1 MGITVGYLL
10 GQDFF
15 KDFQVIAGQ
24 NGLNRE
30 IQGVTVWDCPDC
42 FKWTLGKELVVSNG
56 YAIVQEAD
64 YSKYLTPDIVRSFAA
79 LIFKKGRYLD
89 TIPQKLLDRFNS
101 QNVPIIMAP
110 YSISWMEL
118 INQINV
124 AVMNYAIAQLCVNL
138 NTKFTTSNRNYK
150 VQKIQQLLRTV
161 EQEMSFPAA
170 IYDVFEEKAYYSS
183 QNFIKTS
190 EEYGLKMEDYWNP
203 LLPHTR
209 HTLCDCIH
217 MMRYR
222 LLNGEAA
229 HEPRISWLT
238 IPILVDGTPQAY
250 FCVMESRRFMDFYDE
265 YFMRFAF
272 MVLRGIYEQIAVAR
286 DASNIGFEN
295 LIHMALE
302 GREEDYNKL
311 SDQAD
316 QLGVPLDHPYL
327 YILLRHDHST
337 YDIRS
342 RRSEMIELFHQC
354 ALDRFGRLAFLS
366 REEGIIVLDPQKM
379 SSEQMHS
386 LASLIEEYRL
396 KLTRKFEGIVFTF
409 SFCTEQKP
417 LTSMGEAVAKCR
429 KIMRVGSLSD
439 PDARI
444 LDYEK
449 VGILT
454 WLDIPDDELEN
465 LLAPLCE
472 LRQEGKNKDLLQTLR
487 VYLEC
492 NMNYSLTAE
501 KLFVNINTVRRRI
514 EKINELMEIDWDN
527 YMERIKIGL
536 LVQFLQ

>member
-10 GQDFF
+10 SQDYF
-15 KDFQVIAGQ
+15 KDFTVIAGQ

-42 FKWTLGKELVVSNG
+42 FKWTLGKELVITNG
-56 YAIVQEAD
+56 YSIIHEED
-64 YSKYLTPDIVRSFAA
+64 YCKHLSAETVRSFAA
-79 LIFKKGRYLD
+79 LVIKKGRYLD
-89 TIPQKLLDRFNS
+89 TVPQKLIDLFDS
-101 QNVPIIMAP
+101 QNVPIITAP
-110 YSISWMEL
+110 YCVAYMEF

-124 AVMNYAIAQLCVNL
+124 AVMNYAIAQLSVNL
-138 NTKFTTSNRNYK
+138 NTKYTTSNRNYK

-183 QNFIKTS
+183 QNFVKTS
-190 EEYGLKMEDYWNP
+190 EAYGLSMEDYWNP
-203 LLPHTR
+203 VLPHTC

-238 IPILVDGTPQAY
+238 IPILVDRVPQAY

-286 DASNIGFEN
+286 DACNIGFEN

-302 GREEDYNKL
+302 GREEDFNKL

-316 QLGVPLDHPYL
+316 QLGIPLDQPYI
-327 YILLRHDHST
+327 YVLLRHDHDT

-354 ALDRFGRLAFLS
+354 ALDRVGRLAFLS
-366 REEGIIVLDPQKM
+366 REEGILVLEPQKM
-379 SSEQMHS
+379 SFEQLRS
-386 LASLIEEYRL
+386 LPALIEEYRL
-396 KLTRKFEGIVFTF
+396 KLSRKFEGVIWTF
-409 SFCTEQKP
+409 SFSREEKELSCLAEC
-417 LTSMGEAVAKCR
+417 VAKCR
-429 KIMRVGSLSD
+429 KIMRIGRLSN
-439 PDARI
+439 PDDRI
-444 LDYEK
+444 LDYDRI
-449 VGILT
+449 GILT
-454 WLDIPDDELEN
+454 WLDIPDSELDS

-472 LRQEGKNKDLLQTLR
+472 LRREGKNKDLLQTLR

-501 KLFVNINTVRRRI
+501 KLFVNINTIRRRI
-514 EKINELMEIDWDN
+514 EKINELIDIDWDN